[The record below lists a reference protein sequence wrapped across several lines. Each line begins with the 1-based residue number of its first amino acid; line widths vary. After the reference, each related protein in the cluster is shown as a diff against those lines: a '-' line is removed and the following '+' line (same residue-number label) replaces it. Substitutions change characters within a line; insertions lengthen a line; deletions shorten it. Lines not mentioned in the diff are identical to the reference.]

1 MRCCDTWPDVF
12 GAEVSRAEENGIDAT
27 EQLAHW
33 RRWHA
38 YVLDRK
44 GCRTDDDVLDAIA
57 FDRVVAIAAARDLRA
72 RRPAALLDHFFA
84 GHVTDRTTVAAV
96 VDEDKVNHLGFQI
109 REPMDMW
116 LQGLTRWA
124 PRLDVAVVGTKRF
137 TSSATFQA
145 RVGAFA
151 EMAQIWLDVGGQ
163 VVELELFDI
172 HRACQP
178 DRRLFDRVRAGR
190 NTRQLI
196 AECRTDELV
205 ALLDDDDIW
214 HYGIHVASG
223 VDVTRLH
230 ERFQEL
236 TAVDPNYRL
245 RSDGVVSNRWHG
257 SMHTKLAN
265 RAAGVEI
272 EFLSYNVDWA
282 AWTD

>member
-1 MRCCDTWPDVF
+1 LVAWDVSTS
-12 GAEVSRAEENGIDAT
+12 GGVKRTEESGIDAT
-27 EQLAHW
+27 ERLAHW

-38 YVLDRK
+38 HVLDRK

-57 FDRVVAIAAARDLRA
+57 FDRVVAIAAMRDVRV
-72 RRPAALLDHFFA
+72 RRPDALLDHFFA
-84 GHVTDRTTVAAV
+84 GHAAHRAEV
-96 VDEDKVNHLGFQI
+96 GAAVDEDIVNHLGFQI

-116 LQGLTRWA
+116 LEGLMRWA

-137 TSSATFQA
+137 TSSGAFQA

-151 EMAQIWLDVGGQ
+151 EMAQIWLVMGGQ

-178 DRRLFDRVRAGR
+178 DPRLFDRVRAGR
-190 NTRQLI
+190 NTRRLI

-205 ALLDDDDIW
+205 ALVADDDIW
-214 HYGIHVASG
+214 HYGIRVASG

-230 ERFQEL
+230 ERFRGL
-236 TAVDPNYRL
+236 TAADPKYRL
-245 RSDGVVSNRWHG
+245 RADDVVSNRWHG

-265 RAAGVEI
+265 RDAGVEI

-282 AWTD
+282 DGTD